1 MSFNKEV
8 LEKVLGY
15 VIDVAKLVLLWLGA
29 GL

>member
-1 MSFNKEV
+1 MSINKEV
-8 LEKVLGY
+8 VEKILGY